1 MKSRAVGELIG
12 LFCFAMASL
21 ADPRQ
26 QDTTVPNRFAF
37 SQSEYVVAEDAT
49 KAIITI
55 LFYPGNRGMSGSVG
69 YTTENGTAIAGED
82 YFHSEG
88 SLYFPGPAPLSFS
101 VPVILDEVD
110 EGDQIV
116 TLRLAG
122 PDSPTATL
130 RITNV
135 RPPLRPQSE
144 RGTTAPVKKRRLPIV
159 TLNITERATLEGG
172 GGAGSLLVRRS
183 NGIEN
188 PLRVSYR
195 VTGNARN
202 GADYERLQGSVEIP
216 AGSLEATIEIIP
228 VDDGLRERTERVAVH
243 LKPAP
248 RKYRLGAAQRRVI
261 DILDNDQP

>member
-1 MKSRAVGELIG
+1 MKSRALEGCFG
-12 LFCFAMASL
+12 LLCFAISSL

-55 LFYPGNRGMSGSVG
+55 LFYPGNRGMSGTVG

-82 YFHSEG
+82 YVHTEG
-88 SLYFPGPAPLSFS
+88 SLYFSGPAPLSFS
-101 VPVILDEVD
+101 VPVIMDDVD
-110 EGDQIV
+110 EGDRIV
-116 TLRLAG
+116 TLRLGG

-135 RPPLRPQSE
+135 RRPLPAPPA
-144 RGTTAPVKKRRLPIV
+144 RGTAAPARKRRLPIV
-159 TLNITERATLEGG
+159 TLTVAERATIEGG
-172 GGAGSLLVRRS
+172 DGAGALLVRRS

-188 PLRVSYR
+188 PLRVFYR

-202 GADYERLQGSVEIP
+202 GMDFERLEGFVVIP
-216 AGSLEATIEIIP
+216 AGSYEATIEIIP
-228 VDDGLRERTERVAVH
+228 LDDGLREMTERVAVH
-243 LKPAP
+243 LKQAP
-248 RKYRLGAAQRRVI
+248 RKYRLGAAQRRI
-261 DILDNDQP
+261 IEILDNDQP